1 MSNRRQARA
10 FALQILSTW
19 DFNRSNFN
27 KEADLEKITES
38 VIKNFASHNFNER
51 DFILDLVKKSIEKLS
66 EIDKNIEK
74 FAPQW
79 PIEKMTVIDR
89 NILRLGIFEL
99 LFSCQTPPKVVINEA
114 IEIAKTFGSSN
125 SPKFVNGVLGAIYE
139 EIKKEKSET
148 KPH

>member
-27 KEADLEKITES
+27 KEADLEKITDS
-38 VIKNFASHNFNER
+38 VIKNFASNNFNER

-79 PIEKMTVIDR
+79 PLEKMTVVDR

-125 SPKFVNGVLGAIYE
+125 SPKFINGVLGAIYE
-139 EIKKEKSET
+139 EIKKEEIT
-148 KPH
+148 R

>member
-27 KEADLEKITES
+27 KETNLEKITDS
-38 VIKNFASHNFNER
+38 VIKNFASNNFNER

-79 PIEKMTVIDR
+79 PLEKMTVVDR

-125 SPKFVNGVLGAIYE
+125 SPKFINGVLGAIYE
-139 EIKKEKSET
+139 EIKKE
-148 KPH
+148 

>member
-10 FALQILSTW
+10 FALQILSNW

-38 VIKNFASHNFNER
+38 VIKNFASHNFNEK
-51 DFILDLVKKSIEKLS
+51 DFILNLIKKSIEKLS

>member
-27 KEADLEKITES
+27 KEADLEKITDS
-38 VIKNFASHNFNER
+38 VIKNFASNNFNER

-74 FAPQW
+74 FTPQW

-89 NILRLGIFEL
+89 NILRLGNLEKAL
-99 LFSCQTPPKVVINEA
+99 RS
-114 IEIAKTFGSSN
+114 
-125 SPKFVNGVLGAIYE
+125 
-139 EIKKEKSET
+139 KKIST
-148 KPH
+148 S

>member
-10 FALQILSTW
+10 FALQILSNW

-99 LFSCQTPPKVVINEA
+99 LFSSETPPKVVINEA
-114 IEIAKTFGSSN
+114 IEIAKTFGSPN
-125 SPKFVNGVLGAIYE
+125 SPKFVNGVLGALYE

>member
-1 MSNRRQARA
+1 MSNRRQART
-10 FALQILSTW
+10 FALQILSNW

-27 KEADLEKITES
+27 KETDLEKITDS
-38 VIKNFASHNFNER
+38 VIKNFASNNFNER

-79 PIEKMTVIDR
+79 PLEKMTVVDR

-125 SPKFVNGVLGAIYE
+125 SPKFINGVLGAIYE
-139 EIKKEKSET
+139 EIKKEEIT
-148 KPH
+148 R

>member
-27 KEADLEKITES
+27 KETNLEKITDS
-38 VIKNFASHNFNER
+38 VIKNFASNNFNER

-79 PIEKMTVIDR
+79 PLEKMTVVDR

-125 SPKFVNGVLGAIYE
+125 SPKFINGVLGAIYE
-139 EIKKEKSET
+139 EIKKEEIT
-148 KPH
+148 R

>member
-27 KEADLEKITES
+27 KEADLEKITDS
-38 VIKNFASHNFNER
+38 VIKNFASNNFNER

-79 PIEKMTVIDR
+79 PLKKMTVVDR

-125 SPKFVNGVLGAIYE
+125 SPKFINGVLGAIYE
-139 EIKKEKSET
+139 EIKKEEIT
-148 KPH
+148 R

>member
-1 MSNRRQARA
+1 MSNRRQART
-10 FALQILSTW
+10 FALQILSNW
-19 DFNRSNFN
+19 DFNRSNLN
-27 KEADLEKITES
+27 KEADLEKITDS
-38 VIKNFASHNFNER
+38 VIKNFASHNFNEK
-51 DFILDLVKKSIEKLS
+51 DFILNLIKKSIEKLS

-99 LFSCQTPPKVVINEA
+99 LFSSETPPKVVINEA

-125 SPKFVNGVLGAIYE
+125 SPKFINGVLGAIYE
-139 EIKKEKSET
+139 EIKKKEISET
-148 KPH
+148 K

>member
-27 KEADLEKITES
+27 KEADLEKITDS
-38 VIKNFASHNFNER
+38 VIKNFASNNFNER
-51 DFILDLVKKSIEKLS
+51 DFILDLVRKSIEKLS

-79 PIEKMTVIDR
+79 PLEKMTVVDR

-125 SPKFVNGVLGAIYE
+125 SPKFINGVLGAIYE
-139 EIKKEKSET
+139 EIKKEEIT
-148 KPH
+148 R